1 MQFIIDCICPFVHK
15 YGNTVDQGQELS
27 PMNGSEKYAYA
38 SIGIPVWIFVAVG
51 NTTCIFSVV
60 VISKCPSRVA
70 IYYLIMKQ

>member
-1 MQFIIDCICPFVHK
+1 
-15 YGNTVDQGQELS
+15 
-27 PMNGSEKYAYA
+27 MNGSEKYAYA